1 MEDEKSELI
10 ELFGIHFERLYNI
23 SPLGGRILATLV
35 IDGCKSGLTFDT
47 LVEKMQA
54 SKSSVSTNLNLL
66 LKTGR
71 IEYFTVAGDRKKYFK
86 AAPLSQRL
94 KNYLTI
100 VDGEKMLI
108 DRLMQF
114 RKKNI
119 SCVQEEINFQ
129 NMCAYKEHVLQVEQ
143 LLLSTINKFKSI
155 EIKNQSAK

>member
-100 VDGEKMLI
+100 IDGEKMMI
-108 DRLMQF
+108 ERLMQF

>member
-1 MEDEKSELI
+1 MEDEKNELI
-10 ELFGIHFERLYNI
+10 ELFGIHFENLYSI

-35 IDGCKSGLTFDT
+35 IDGCKSGLTFDE

-66 LKTGR
+66 LKTNK
-71 IEYFTVAGDRKKYFK
+71 IEYITLKGDRKKYFK

-108 DRLMQF
+108 DKLMHY

-119 SCVQEEINFQ
+119 SCVQEEINFH

-143 LLLSTINKFKSI
+143 LLLTTINKFKSI
-155 EIKNQSAK
+155 ENNNQSAK

>member
-100 VDGEKMLI
+100 IDGEKMMI

>member
-71 IEYFTVAGDRKKYFK
+71 IEYFTVVGDRKKYFK

>member
-1 MEDEKSELI
+1 MDDEKSELI

-35 IDGCKSGLTFDT
+35 IDGCKSGLTFDE

-66 LKTGR
+66 LKTNK
-71 IEYFTVAGDRKKYFK
+71 IEYITIKGDRKKYFK

-108 DRLMQF
+108 DKLMDY

-155 EIKNQSAK
+155 EIENQIAK

>member
-100 VDGEKMLI
+100 IDGEKMMI

-155 EIKNQSAK
+155 EIKNQSPK

>member
-66 LKTGR
+66 LKTGK
-71 IEYFTVAGDRKKYFK
+71 IEYITVAGDRKKYFK

-108 DRLMQF
+108 DKLMDY

-119 SCVQEEINFQ
+119 SCIQEEINFQ

-155 EIKNQSAK
+155 EIENQSAK

>member
-1 MEDEKSELI
+1 MNDEKSELI

-35 IDGCKSGLTFDT
+35 IDGCKSGLTFDE

-66 LKTGR
+66 LKTNK
-71 IEYFTVAGDRKKYFK
+71 IEYFTLAGDRKKYFK

-108 DRLMQF
+108 DKLMDY

-155 EIKNQSAK
+155 EIENQSAK

>member
-71 IEYFTVAGDRKKYFK
+71 IEYFTIKGDRKKYFK

-108 DRLMQF
+108 DKLMEF

>member
-1 MEDEKSELI
+1 MDDEKSELI

-100 VDGEKMLI
+100 IDGEKMMI

>member
-108 DRLMQF
+108 DRLMEF

>member
-47 LVEKMQA
+47 LVGKMQA

-71 IEYFTVAGDRKKYFK
+71 IEYITVAGDRKKYFK

>member
-35 IDGCKSGLTFDT
+35 IDGCKSGLTFDA

-66 LKTGR
+66 LKTNK
-71 IEYFTVAGDRKKYFK
+71 IEYITLKGDRKKYFK

-108 DRLMQF
+108 DKLMDY

>member
-1 MEDEKSELI
+1 MDNEKCDLI
-10 ELFGIHFERLYNI
+10 ELFGIHFERLYNV

-35 IDGCKSGLTFDT
+35 IDGCKSGLTFDE

-66 LKTGR
+66 LKTGK
-71 IEYFTVAGDRKKYFK
+71 IEYFTLAGDRKKYFK

-100 VDGEKMLI
+100 VDGEKVLI
-108 DRLMQF
+108 EKLMNY

-155 EIKNQSAK
+155 EIENQIAK

>member
-10 ELFGIHFERLYNI
+10 EFFGIHFERMYNI

-35 IDGCKSGLTFDT
+35 IDGCKSGLTFDE

-66 LKTGR
+66 LKTNK
-71 IEYFTVAGDRKKYFK
+71 IEYITLKGDRKKYFK

-108 DRLMQF
+108 DKLMDY

-155 EIKNQSAK
+155 EIENQIAK

>member
-1 MEDEKSELI
+1 MEDEKNELI
-10 ELFGIHFERLYNI
+10 ELFGIHFENLYSI
-23 SPLGGRILATLV
+23 SPLGGRILATLI
-35 IDGCKSGLTFDT
+35 IDGCKSGLTFET

-66 LKTGR
+66 LKTGK
-71 IEYFTVAGDRKKYFK
+71 IEYFTITGDRKKYFK

-108 DRLMQF
+108 DKLMDY

-119 SCVQEEINFQ
+119 SSVQEEINFH

-143 LLLSTINKFKSI
+143 LLLTTINKFKSI
-155 EIKNQSAK
+155 ENNNQSAK

>member
-35 IDGCKSGLTFDT
+35 IDGCKSGLTFDA

-71 IEYFTVAGDRKKYFK
+71 IEYFTIIGDRKKYFK

-108 DRLMQF
+108 DKLMEF

-155 EIKNQSAK
+155 EIENQIAK

>member
-10 ELFGIHFERLYNI
+10 ELFGIHFERMYNI

-35 IDGCKSGLTFDT
+35 IDGCKSGLTFDA

-71 IEYFTVAGDRKKYFK
+71 IEYFTIIGDRKKYFK

-108 DRLMQF
+108 DKLMDY

-155 EIKNQSAK
+155 EIENQIAK

>member
-35 IDGCKSGLTFDT
+35 IDGCKSGLTFDE

-66 LKTGR
+66 LKTNK
-71 IEYFTVAGDRKKYFK
+71 IEYFTIKGDRKKYFK

-108 DRLMQF
+108 DKLMDY

-155 EIKNQSAK
+155 EIENQIAK

>member
-66 LKTGR
+66 LKTGK
-71 IEYFTVAGDRKKYFK
+71 IEYFTITGDRKKYFK

-100 VDGEKMLI
+100 IDGEKMMI

>member
-86 AAPLSQRL
+86 AATLSQRL

-100 VDGEKMLI
+100 IDGEKMMI

>member
-100 VDGEKMLI
+100 
-108 DRLMQF
+108 
-114 RKKNI
+114 
-119 SCVQEEINFQ
+119 
-129 NMCAYKEHVLQVEQ
+129 
-143 LLLSTINKFKSI
+143 
-155 EIKNQSAK
+155 

>member
-108 DRLMQF
+108 DKLMEF

-155 EIKNQSAK
+155 EIENQSAK

>member
-1 MEDEKSELI
+1 MNDEKSELI

-35 IDGCKSGLTFDT
+35 IDGCKSGLTFDE

-66 LKTGR
+66 LKTNK

-108 DRLMQF
+108 DKLMDY

-155 EIKNQSAK
+155 EIENQSAK

>member
-1 MEDEKSELI
+1 MDDEKSELI

-35 IDGCKSGLTFDT
+35 IDGCKSGLTFDE

-66 LKTGR
+66 LKTGK
-71 IEYFTVAGDRKKYFK
+71 IEYFTITGDRKKYFK

-108 DRLMQF
+108 DKLMDY

>member
-1 MEDEKSELI
+1 MDDEKSELI

-35 IDGCKSGLTFDT
+35 IDGCKSGLTFDE

-66 LKTGR
+66 LKTNK
-71 IEYFTVAGDRKKYFK
+71 IEYFTIKGDRKKYFK

-108 DRLMQF
+108 DKLMDY

-155 EIKNQSAK
+155 EIENQIAK

>member
-10 ELFGIHFERLYNI
+10 ELFGIHFERMYNI

-35 IDGCKSGLTFDT
+35 IDGCKSGLTFDE

-66 LKTGR
+66 LKTNK
-71 IEYFTVAGDRKKYFK
+71 IEYITLKGDRKKYFK

-108 DRLMQF
+108 DKLMDY

-155 EIKNQSAK
+155 EIENQIAK

>member
-1 MEDEKSELI
+1 MEDEKNELI

-100 VDGEKMLI
+100 IDGEKMMI

>member
-1 MEDEKSELI
+1 MDDEKSELI

-35 IDGCKSGLTFDT
+35 IDGCKSGLTFDE

-66 LKTGR
+66 LKTNK
-71 IEYFTVAGDRKKYFK
+71 IEYITLKGDRKKYFK

-108 DRLMQF
+108 DKLMDY

-129 NMCAYKEHVLQVEQ
+129 NMCAYKEHVLQVEK

-155 EIKNQSAK
+155 EIENQIAK